1 MSTKFVDIM
10 NDLKT
15 KPIMDYEIVGALG
28 FSNIATKK
36 WKLIFQYI
44 TLQEFYDLYLN
55 GNLGCE
61 LIMTKGIG
69 PMVIDTINAEM
80 EFFKEDIEYILF
92 NMKNVVS
99 SRGIKEGKSIRC
111 SGFRNKELMEQLR
124 SQGYDA
130 DDNGSV
136 TKSTDIL
143 LVPYEDYSS
152 SKTRKA
158 GPNTI
163 IIPVSEFVENI
174 DKYLQ

>member
-1 MSTKFVDIM
+1 
-10 NDLKT
+10 
-15 KPIMDYEIVGALG
+15 
-28 FSNIATKK
+28 
-36 WKLIFQYI
+36 
-44 TLQEFYDLYLN
+44 
-55 GNLGCE
+55 
-61 LIMTKGIG
+61 MTN
-69 PMVIDTINAEM
+69 VI
-80 EFFKEDIEYILF
+80 
-92 NMKNVVS
+92 S

-111 SGFRNKELMEQLR
+111 SGFRNKQLMEQLK

-152 SKTRKA
+152 SKTRKV

-163 IIPVSEFVENI
+163 IVTVSEFVENM

>member
-1 MSTKFVDIM
+1 M
-10 NDLKT
+10 NELKT
-15 KPIMDYEIVGALG
+15 KPILDYEIVGALG

-36 WKLIFQYI
+36 WKLIFQHM
-44 TLQEFYDLYLN
+44 TLNQLYDLILE
-55 GNLGCE
+55 GNLRVR
-61 LIMTKGIG
+61 LSMIKGIG
-69 PMVIDTINAEM
+69 RMIIDTIE
-80 EFFKEDIEYILF
+80 EEFQFFKEDIEYILF
-92 NMKNVVS
+92 KMNNICPSIDMVQ
-99 SRGIKEGKSIRC
+99 GKSIRC

-163 IIPVSEFVENI
+163 IVTVQEFVDNMS
-174 DKYLQ
+174 KYLQ